1 MISKSE
7 KDPVCVRVHEC
18 VYARVPECV
27 ENSFSYNDSTN
38 RDNNLGIDC

>member
-1 MISKSE
+1 MLSKSE

-18 VYARVPECV
+18 VYVRVPKCV
-27 ENSFSYNDSTN
+27 ENSFSYNDLTN